1 MIMLTKF
8 VNYCKDSYNEL
19 VHKTTW
25 PTAKQLSSQ
34 AILVFVSSLILALVV
49 FGMDQLFELV
59 ARIVYPS

>member
-1 MIMLTKF
+1 MLKKF
-8 VNYCKDSYNEL
+8 INYCKVSYNEL

-25 PTAKQLSSQ
+25 PTAKQLTSQ
-34 AILVFVSSLILALVV
+34 AILVFVSSLVLALVV

>member
-1 MIMLTKF
+1 MLTKF
-8 VNYCKDSYNEL
+8 VNYCKASYNEL

-34 AILVFVSSLILALVV
+34 AILVFVSSLVLAVVV
-49 FGMDQLFELV
+49 FGMDQLFDLV